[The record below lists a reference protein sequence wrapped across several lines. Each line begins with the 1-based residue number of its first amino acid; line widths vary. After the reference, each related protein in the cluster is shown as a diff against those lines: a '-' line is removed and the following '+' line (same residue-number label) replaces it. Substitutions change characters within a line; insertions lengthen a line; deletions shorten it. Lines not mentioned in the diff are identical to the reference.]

1 MANNNR
7 LASSSLGG
15 QSQPRPQPPR
25 ASSSGLHLPITSL
38 ASLHAKPSNNADN
51 GSLSS
56 SNTKTKTT
64 TTGSYI
70 QNNNIKPK
78 KAAGFS
84 LPLNNLPSVLPKSTM
99 ANQGKNPLIQPQNT
113 APEPLENN
121 AQSKRCRFALKV
133 IRFPND
139 IIRSVLKKSLHFFQD
154 NSNTNQTSTSS
165 NASTVIEQNA
175 ASQRRS
181 RSPKRSALMQG
192 QQQQQP
198 LNTNATLHHGNQG
211 GVEFRAPL
219 MIEQARHVNPKK
231 GSFSSFSQKSSSHC
245 RPFFFLVLGTLKS
258 SYSNVA
264 DFPFGFLII

>member
-7 LASSSLGG
+7 L
-15 QSQPRPQPPR
+15 QHQQPHSNQPQPPR

-64 TTGSYI
+64 TVATASSKHSYI
-70 QNNNIKPK
+70 QNNNVKPK

-99 ANQGKNPLIQPQNT
+99 QQANAKPLIHQQT
-113 APEPLENN
+113 APEPLESNN
-121 AQSKRCRFALKV
+121 AQSKRCRFALK
-133 IRFPND
+133 
-139 IIRSVLKKSLHFFQD
+139 D

-175 ASQRRS
+175 VSQRRS
-181 RSPKRSALMQG
+181 RSPKRSLMQG
-192 QQQQQP
+192 QHHQP
-198 LNTNATLHHGNQG
+198 LNSNAANASASATLHHGNQG

-219 MIEQARHVNPKK
+219 MIEQAEELMLMAKAGKSHPLGLQLVSAMPHGARGGTMYLVRTSTFQK
-231 GSFSSFSQKSSSHC
+231 GGGQDGYLWQESS
-245 RPFFFLVLGTLKS
+245 
-258 SYSNVA
+258 
-264 DFPFGFLII
+264 